1 MVDIA
6 VRQTEA
12 PVLLSVCEN
21 LAAFFGKKYFR
32 LSRKNGANYIQT
44 LQYCQEINNSEE
56 AHFVLSVRCIFWAL
70 SDVILDYVCH
80 VSCV

>member
-32 LSRKNGANYIQT
+32 LSRKNGANYI
-44 LQYCQEINNSEE
+44 SK
-56 AHFVLSVRCIFWAL
+56 RCSIARKL
-70 SDVILDYVCH
+70 TTARKLILFYPCAA
-80 VSCV
+80 SSGLYPTSY